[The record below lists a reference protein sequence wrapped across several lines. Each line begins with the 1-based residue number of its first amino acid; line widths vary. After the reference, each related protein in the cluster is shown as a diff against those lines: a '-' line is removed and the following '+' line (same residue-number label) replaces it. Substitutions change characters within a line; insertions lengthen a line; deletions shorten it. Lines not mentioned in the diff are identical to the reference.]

1 MYKIMY
7 IPKHF
12 EETRTEVLHAMM
24 RENPLATLVTQ
35 ESGGLNANHIP
46 MVLDAQAGI
55 LRAHIARANSLW
67 KNVKQASS
75 CMAIFQGPVSYISP
89 SYYPSKL
96 ETEKVVP
103 TWNYAVV
110 HVHAKLKIMDDA
122 AWILNQVQSLTAQQE
137 TPRQQPW
144 QVSDAPKEYI
154 DKLIG
159 ALIGL
164 ELSIEAIEGK
174 WKVSQNQKP
183 VDHQGVIDGLLK
195 ENTQN
200 AATMAM
206 LVKNSRV

>member
-1 MYKIMY
+1 MYT
-7 IPKHF
+7 PKHF
-12 EETRTEVLHAMM
+12 EETRTEALHAIM

-67 KNVKQASS
+67 KNVNQASN
-75 CMAIFQGPVSYISP
+75 CMAIFQGPTSYISP

-96 ETEKVVP
+96 ETHRVVP

-110 HVHAKLKIMDDA
+110 HVHATLNVIDDA
-122 AWILNQVQSLTAQQE
+122 GWILNQIQSLTAQQE
-137 TPRQQPW
+137 ANRQQPW
-144 QVSDAPKEYI
+144 QVSDAPKDYI
-154 DKLIG
+154 DKLLS

-183 VDHQGVIDGLLK
+183 IDHQGVIDGLLK

-200 AATMAM
+200 AAAMAM
-206 LVKNSRV
+206 LVKNSRI